1 MFQLK
6 HNTIQVWL
14 HHHILDPFALLIP
27 KILITY
33 NKANLTECVTVL
45 TLKHR
50 ETHGCVVST
59 VATDALVLKHQTIS
73 IHNAD

>member
-1 MFQLK
+1 MYAFYLGQTCWTTQK
-6 HNTIQVWL
+6 KQQ
-14 HHHILDPFALLIP
+14 
-27 KILITY
+27 
-33 NKANLTECVTVL
+33 CVLL